1 MDTMAIMAVMATI
14 VTTAIIMRTEV
25 VRVFVGTPSEAAAV
39 EVGLM
44 QARLT
49 PPPCMRAKMRG
60 HVVTTIASYM
70 D

>member
-1 MDTMAIMAVMATI
+1 
-14 VTTAIIMRTEV
+14 MRTEV
-25 VRVFVGTPSEAAAV
+25 VRVFVGTSSEAAV
-39 EVGLM
+39 VGLM

-49 PPPCMRAKMRG
+49 PPPCMRARTRG